1 MCVYDVSQILVVVV
15 EHTVHILSM
24 IIVCMNLYVMYV
36 QSYECTVSC
45 MYVKLHVCHVCTAT
59 HTFIHD
65 IHTWYI
71 HIHTYIH
78 TYIHTSTYMST
89 HIVHVYMTCMIHVL
103 HDVCVHSCLTY
114 YMS

>member
-1 MCVYDVSQILVVVV
+1 MCVYDVSQILVVIV

-36 QSYECTVSC
+36 QSYEYECTVC
-45 MYVKLHVCHVCTAT
+45 MCARP
-59 HTFIHD
+59 
-65 IHTWYI
+65 
-71 HIHTYIH
+71 HIHSYMTYIH
-78 TYIHTSTYMST
+78 GTYIYIHTSTYMST
-89 HIVHVYMTCMIHVL
+89 HIVHVYMTYMIHVL